1 MVSVHEAVREL
12 NNYENERNKRENGH
26 KYVCLIKFYLHIL
39 FCLVALRIFE
49 VLHMVQVHVG
59 KATPQQSKVRAKSSH
74 YGDSESHQSPAVNK
88 KQQNCLIFHSN
99 VRILV

>member
-1 MVSVHEAVREL
+1 MR
-12 NNYENERNKRENGH
+12 NERNKRENGH

-59 KATPQQSKVRAKSSH
+59 KATPQQSKVRAESSY
-74 YGDSESHQSPAVNK
+74 YGNSESHQSPAVNK
-88 KQQNCLIFHSN
+88 NQQNSLNISFKCSYFGITDFM
-99 VRILV
+99 ILKFLA